1 MDQIKLKAFAGHSF
15 EEGDRPLV
23 DKILR
28 FLRSA
33 GVECE
38 SGEPAE
44 NRSVSTKVKERIDHN
59 SIFVGIFTRRCK
71 LDGKELYATSNWVI
85 QESGYAIGKGKE
97 LILLVENSIY
107 NFPELQGDLEYVP
120 FQRDSLENT
129 FLKLNEMIGTV
140 RTRLSKMVSLEAAQE
155 PPITEKPLSFS
166 EEKQSETTIP
176 AEASETP
183 QTAEERKRDAI
194 SRMVIALI
202 HEKNLEKGQRIFR
215 EDVIPLLDDKERIL
229 WEGVC
234 LRNSYVLGDVN
245 ALRHLEELVAAN
257 PKNEDAHRQLAI
269 ALESMKMWDKAARE
283 SLTSAELESDP
294 ENKCSDYGRAA
305 SCLFMGGK
313 ITEAKELIEAQLQ
326 QHRNGV
332 PAYRL
337 IKTFADIA
345 DKEGDKETFVLYAER
360 ALELNP
366 ANHNLR
372 FQTAYKY
379 NELSRRH
386 LGLYHYRLLETH
398 NREGACL
405 NNLGVVL
412 SELQLSCRSIPVIK
426 NLQN

>member
-1 MDQIKLKAFAGHSF
+1 MKMPIDTWPFKLQ
-15 EEGDRPLV
+15 
-23 DKILR
+23 
-28 FLRSA
+28 
-33 GVECE
+33 
-38 SGEPAE
+38 
-44 NRSVSTKVKERIDHN
+44 T
-59 SIFVGIFTRRCK
+59 
-71 LDGKELYATSNWVI
+71 Y
-85 QESGYAIGKGKE
+85 
-97 LILLVENSIY
+97 
-107 NFPELQGDLEYVP
+107 
-120 FQRDSLENT
+120 
-129 FLKLNEMIGTV
+129 LNEC
-140 RTRLSKMVSLEAAQE
+140 A
-155 PPITEKPLSFS
+155 
-166 EEKQSETTIP
+166 
-176 AEASETP
+176 
-183 QTAEERKRDAI
+183 
-194 SRMVIALI
+194 
-202 HEKNLEKGQRIFR
+202 
-215 EDVIPLLDDKERIL
+215 
-229 WEGVC
+229 
-234 LRNSYVLGDVN
+234 
-245 ALRHLEELVAAN
+245 
-257 PKNEDAHRQLAI
+257 